1 MRQIPQLLKKTG
13 ISQDYSNQY
22 VALIQHFN
30 KNNISKVIEIIN
42 KRSVKKYAE
51 LFPPDEYIHD
61 YDEKIKRK
69 IEALDEFA
77 KIMNKD
83 FSSEE
88 TFDKERFKEI
98 INEVYGI
105 IYGEERKIYQ

>member
-1 MRQIPQLLKKTG
+1 MKQLPQISKKTG
-13 ISQDYSNQY
+13 ISQDYANEY
-22 VALIQHFN
+22 VALIQLFN
-30 KNNISKVIEIIN
+30 MNNISKIIDIIKN
-42 KRSVKKYAE
+42 QGIKTYESR
-51 LFPPDEYIHD
+51 FPKEEYIHD
-61 YDEKIKRK
+61 YDNSVKRK

-88 TFDKERFKEI
+88 TFDKERFKKI
-98 INEVYGI
+98 INEVYEI